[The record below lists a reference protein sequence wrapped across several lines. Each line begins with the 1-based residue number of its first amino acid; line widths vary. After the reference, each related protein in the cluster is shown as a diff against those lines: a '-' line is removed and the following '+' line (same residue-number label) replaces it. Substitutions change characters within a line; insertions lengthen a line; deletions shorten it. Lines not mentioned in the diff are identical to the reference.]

1 MKNLDLREI
10 AEMRKLPM
18 EMQRTMEGLRE
29 EMQIEREKG
38 GLRFEEES
46 VDKNEESGRLN
57 APPLYLLASC
67 IRVKKPCCLGAN
79 LLLAFS
85 ALQLDIDASALWWFT
100 CKPPNCM

>member
-1 MKNLDLREI
+1 
-10 AEMRKLPM
+10 M

-57 APPLYLLASC
+57 APPLYLLA
-67 IRVKKPCCLGAN
+67 
-79 LLLAFS
+79 
-85 ALQLDIDASALWWFT
+85 T
-100 CKPPNCM
+100 